1 MVANYGPRTS
11 SCASTDDH
19 WPGYAASVW
28 GGECAADGTIIL
40 ALGDVKTCTIT
51 NDDVAPTLTV
61 INTVINDN
69 GGTAEA
75 GYWLM
80 GVAGENVSATGFP
93 GVEAPGVTVTLLP
106 GTFSVNESGGSP
118 SYHKTFSAG
127 CAGIITLG
135 ESITCIISNNDIGPR
150 LTVIKAVV
158 NDNGGDAVAS
168 DWSMDISGANVSNT
182 GFNGAESGIA
192 ITLNAGAYNVS
203 ESGGPSGYAM
213 TRSAGC
219 SGGIGLGDV
228 VICTITGDDIPP
240 QLTVTMKVLND
251 SGGSAVAG
259 DWDMDIFGDNV
270 SSTGF
275 NGTEAGVGITL
286 DAGAYSVSESGGPPG
301 YAMSFSADCSGVIGL
316 GEDLSC
322 TVTNDDI
329 APNVPTLTVIKL
341 VVNDDGGS
349 AVAGD
354 WKMDISGA
362 NVSSTGFVGVE
373 SGVTVS
379 LDAGAYNISESGGP
393 SGYAMTLSADCS
405 GHISAGDVLTC
416 TVTSDD
422 IASNVPTLTV
432 TNTVINDDGGSAA
445 ASDWNMDISGENVS
459 NTGFAGAESG
469 FTITL
474 ARCSARAHTSSTSTK
489 R

>member
-1 MVANYGPRTS
+1 M
-11 SCASTDDH
+11 
-19 WPGYAASVW
+19 
-28 GGECAADGTIIL
+28 
-40 ALGDVKTCTIT
+40 
-51 NDDVAPTLTV
+51 
-61 INTVINDN
+61 
-69 GGTAEA
+69 
-75 GYWLM
+75 
-80 GVAGENVSATGFP
+80 
-93 GVEAPGVTVTLLP
+93 
-106 GTFSVNESGGSP
+106 
-118 SYHKTFSAG
+118 
-127 CAGIITLG
+127 
-135 ESITCIISNNDIGPR
+135 
-150 LTVIKAVV
+150 
-158 NDNGGDAVAS
+158 
-168 DWSMDISGANVSNT
+168 
-182 GFNGAESGIA
+182 
-192 ITLNAGAYNVS
+192 
-203 ESGGPSGYAM
+203 
-213 TRSAGC
+213 
-219 SGGIGLGDV
+219 
-228 VICTITGDDIPP
+228 
-240 QLTVTMKVLND
+240 
-251 SGGSAVAG
+251 AG

-474 ARCSARAHTSSTSTK
+474 DAGAYSLSESGGPSGYALTLSPGCSGDIDLGEDLTCTVTNDDIAPQLTVIKTVVNGGGGSAFGDWIMDIAGDNVSNTGFLGVENPGVTITLNAGAYSVGERGGPSGYAIFRSEDCFGAIALGAVLICTITADDVTSQLTVINTVINDGGGSALAGNWTVNIAGFNVSNSRVSRELETRESPSRSTPVYTASAWVAAAQVMP
-489 R
+489 